1 MERAIKNNMGLYG
14 CYFDPEIKNS
24 SMKIIASL
32 LLFGLFFQSGHS
44 QTRGDKS
51 ITASR
56 GLKNSVLFYSQEE
69 DALIIKGTGYVHSE
83 LIVIESL
90 PYSEKL
96 TIPVYVDQHIKGT
109 YSFTKHP
116 ALQLPEYY
124 TVIITDNL
132 TGKTFDLINEESYT
146 FQVDK
151 DEPERF
157 VLQIDK
163 IKTTLTAM
171 R

>member
-1 MERAIKNNMGLYG
+1 
-14 CYFDPEIKNS
+14 
-24 SMKIIASL
+24 MKTFASL

-44 QTRGDKS
+44 QTSSDKS

-56 GLKNSVLFYSQEE
+56 GLKNNVLFYSQEE
-69 DALIIKGTGYVHSE
+69 DALIIKGAGYVHSE

-96 TIPVYVDQHIKGT
+96 SIPVYVDQHIKGT

-124 TVIITDNL
+124 TVVITDNL
-132 TGKTFDLINEESYT
+132 TGKRFDLRNEDSYT
-146 FQVDK
+146 FEVDQ

>member
-1 MERAIKNNMGLYG
+1 
-14 CYFDPEIKNS
+14 
-24 SMKIIASL
+24 MKTVAT
-32 LLFGLFFQSGHS
+32 LLFFGILFHSGLS
-44 QTRGDKS
+44 QTGRDKS
-51 ITASR
+51 INSSG
-56 GLKNSVLFYSQEE
+56 GLKNNVLFYSQEE
-69 DALIIKGTGYVHSE
+69 DALIIKDTGYVHSE

-124 TVIITDNL
+124 TVVITDNL
-132 TGKTFDLINEESYT
+132 TGKKFDLRNEDSYT
-146 FQVDK
+146 FEVNK